1 MHSLQPDATARK
13 DDPAAR
19 SEWDAFVAA
28 HPQAHILQTEGW
40 GALKSGFGWWQ
51 RTVTVRAADGTIQA
65 GALVLFRRV
74 AGLTLA
80 YVPQGPLTD
89 WGDADLT
96 QRLLTAIRA
105 EAQRQRA
112 VVLKIEPDLPDSGE
126 QRAQLA
132 RFGFQPS
139 PQTVQPRSTVLLDI
153 GDEEEAILAR
163 MKSKWRYNIRLAER
177 KEVTVRAGSEDDLR
191 HFQALMQETGE
202 RDAFDVHSIDY
213 YRAAFAQF
221 VPQQGVFLF
230 AEYNGEPLA
239 AIVVLHV
246 GQTAWYLWG
255 ASSNRERNRMPNHAL
270 QWAAMRWAKDRGA
283 TRYDFWGIPDEIG
296 QVAAGMRGDHGDPVR
311 AEDVPVDV
319 NAFPEGDLWG
329 VFRFKEGFGGTV
341 ERYVGAWDLPMNRL
355 GYGLYQAGLKG
366 RDLRFSIDDLRFS
379 VGGAISKLASIPS
392 TIHRQSQPE
401 NIPTEKPHTQPEI
414 VNRQSSIV
422 NSPLTW
428 RATLA
433 HLPRPHVLQSWEWGE
448 VKDQTGWR
456 AQRFVLPGKDGAPRA
471 AFQLLW
477 RQALPRQP
485 LPVLPLRV
493 GYVPKGP
500 VLDWE
505 DEESVAATLAAIE
518 QQCRRLGCLLVK
530 IDPDVDERTRAGRRL
545 LALLRARGWRFSPE
559 QIQFKNTAYTD
570 LTLNEED
577 LLASFKSKWR
587 YNIRLAERRDITIRA
602 GTANDL
608 PTFYDLYAETS
619 RRDGFLV
626 RPFSYYKTVW
636 ETFLA
641 AQNEADNPAGGAL
654 LLAEHPE
661 ETAPLAGLFLF
672 RYGED
677 AWYFYGASSDRRRR
691 DMPNHLLQW
700 QAMQWAIAQGCTR
713 YDWWGAPTDL
723 ADPNDSMQGVWGF
736 KEGFNAQFA
745 PHVGAWDWSPQ
756 PILWRIYHRAMPIVL
771 DWMRG
776 RNSA

>member
-1 MHSLQPDATARK
+1 MHSLHADTTGRA
-13 DDPAAR
+13 DDPTVQ

-40 GALKSGFGWWQ
+40 GALKGAFGWWQ
-51 RTVTVRAADGTIQA
+51 RIVTVRAADGTIQA
-65 GALVLFRRV
+65 GALVLFRKV

-80 YVPQGPLTD
+80 YVPKGPLTD
-89 WGDADLT
+89 WRDDELT
-96 QRLLTAIRA
+96 KRLLRHPP
-105 EAQRQRA
+105 EAQRQHA
-112 VVLKIEPDLPDSGE
+112 IVLKIEPDLPDSGE
-126 QRAQLA
+126 HRALLA
-132 RFGFQPS
+132 RFGFHPS

-153 GDEEEAILAR
+153 SDDEDAILAR
-163 MKSKWRYNIRLAER
+163 MKSKWRYNVRLAER
-177 KEVTVRAGSEDDLR
+177 KDVSVRAGSEDDLR
-191 HFQALMQETGE
+191 HFQSLMQETGE

-230 AEYNGEPLA
+230 AEYQGEPLA
-239 AIVVLHV
+239 AIVVLQIGH
-246 GQTAWYLWG
+246 TAWYLWG

-311 AEDVPVDV
+311 AENVPVDV

-329 VFRFKEGFGGTV
+329 VFRFKEGFGGAV
-341 ERYVGAWDLPMNRL
+341 ERYVGAWDLPINPA
-355 GYGLYQAGLKG
+355 GYLLYQTGLKA
-366 RDLRFSIDDLRFS
+366 RNLRFAIDDLRFS
-379 VGGAISKLASIPS
+379 VQGMIPKLASIPS
-392 TIHRQSQPE
+392 TNRESELE
-401 NIPTEKPHTQPEI
+401 NTLTEKPQTQPEI
-414 VNRQSSIV
+414 VNRQSQIV
-422 NSPLTW
+422 NTPFEW
-428 RATLA
+428 RSILA
-433 HLPRPHVLQSWEWGE
+433 SLPRPHVLQSWEWGE
-448 VKDQTGWR
+448 VKDQTGWQ

-471 AFQLLW
+471 AFQFLW
-477 RQALPRQP
+477 RQP
-485 LPVLPLRV
+485 LPQVPLRV

-500 VLDWE
+500 VVDWE
-505 DEESVAATLAAIE
+505 DEESVAATLDAIQ
-518 QQCRRLGCLLVK
+518 QQCRRLGCLFVK
-530 IDPDVDERTRAGRRL
+530 IDPDVDERSRAGRRL
-545 LALLRARGWRFSPE
+545 LAQLRARGWRFSPE

-570 LTLNEED
+570 LTLDEET
-577 LLASFKSKWR
+577 LMASFKSKWR
-587 YNIRLAERRDITIRA
+587 YNIRLAERRGVTVRA
-602 GTANDL
+602 GTVDDL
-608 PTFYDLYAETS
+608 PAFYDLYAETS

-626 RPFSYYKTVW
+626 RPFSYYKAVW

-641 AQNEADNPAGGAL
+641 AQDEAGNPAGGAL

-723 ADPNDSMQGVWGF
+723 ADPNDAMQGVWSF

-745 PHVGAWDWSPQ
+745 QHVGAWDWSPQ
-756 PILWRIYHRAMPIVL
+756 PILWQIYHRGMPLVL

-776 RNSA
+776 RRNA